1 MMNNLLKT
9 PLNNITVWL
18 KVNFISAYIYCTYY
32 YIFTGPLKTLNIAQA
47 SKLRA
52 EKYILCLS

>member
-1 MMNNLLKT
+1 MNNLLKT
-9 PLNNITVWL
+9 PLITVWL
-18 KVNFISAYIYCTYY
+18 KVNFISAYIYCTY

-52 EKYILCLS
+52 EKYILSLN